1 MKKLILIFSFFIT
14 IPLIYTQEIRVIS
27 VADVSFPT
35 SGSGI
40 SQSDK
45 IKKIKFQ
52 VNGVCEMCK
61 NRIETALDVKGIR
74 LADWNI
80 KTKFCRVKFNSEI
93 ISENDIHKLISEVGH
108 DTPLYRAKDK
118 DYNSLYHCCHYTRK
132 NKL

>member
-14 IPLIYTQEIRVIS
+14 IPLIYAQEIRVIS

-35 SGSGI
+35 SGSYML
-40 SQSDK
+40 QSDK

-61 NRIETALDVKGIR
+61 NRIETARDIKGIR

-80 KTKFCRVKFNSEI
+80 KTKFCRVKFNSEV
-93 ISENDIHKLISEVGH
+93 ISENKIHQLIAKLGH
-108 DTPLYRAKDK
+108 DTSKCKETDE
-118 DYNSLYHCCHYTRK
+118 DYNNLYYCCHYNREK
-132 NKL
+132 K

>member
-1 MKKLILIFSFFIT
+1 MKKLILIGYLLFI
-14 IPLIYTQEIRVIS
+14 IPLIYSQEIRVIS

-35 SGSGI
+35 SGSNL
-40 SQSDK
+40 SQPNK

-80 KTKFCRVKFNSEI
+80 KTKFCRVKFNSEV
-93 ISENDIHKLISEVGH
+93 ISENDIYKLISRAGH
-108 DTPLYRAKDK
+108 DTPIYKASDE
-118 DYNSLYHCCHYTRK
+118 DYNNLYHCCHYVRK
-132 NKL
+132 K

>member
-1 MKKLILIFSFFIT
+1 MKKLILIGYLLFI
-14 IPLIYTQEIRVIS
+14 IPLIYSQEIRVIS

-35 SGSGI
+35 SGSNL
-40 SQSDK
+40 SQPNK

-80 KTKFCRVKFNSEI
+80 KTKFCRVKFNSEV
-93 ISENDIHKLISEVGH
+93 ISENDIYKLISRVGH
-108 DTPLYRAKDK
+108 DTPIYKASDE
-118 DYNSLYHCCHYTRK
+118 DYNNLYHCCHYVRK
-132 NKL
+132 K

>member
-35 SGSGI
+35 SGSDI

-61 NRIETALDVKGIR
+61 NRIETALDIKGIR

-80 KTKFCRVKFNSEI
+80 KTKFCRVKFNSEV
-93 ISENDIHKLISEVGH
+93 ISENKIHQLIAKLGH
-108 DTPLYRAKDK
+108 DTSKCKATDE
-118 DYNSLYHCCHYTRK
+118 DYNNLYYCCHYNREK
-132 NKL
+132 K

>member
-1 MKKLILIFSFFIT
+1 MKKLILIGYLLFI
-14 IPLIYTQEIRVIS
+14 IPLIYSQEIRVIS

-35 SGSGI
+35 SGSNL
-40 SQSDK
+40 SQPNR

-80 KTKFCRVKFNSEI
+80 KTKFCRVKFNSEV
-93 ISENDIHKLISEVGH
+93 ISENDIYKLISGVGH
-108 DTPLYRAKDK
+108 DTPIYKASDE
-118 DYNSLYHCCHYTRK
+118 DYNNLYHCCHYVRK
-132 NKL
+132 K

>member
-35 SGSGI
+35 IGSGI

-61 NRIETALDVKGIR
+61 NRIETALDIKGIR

-80 KTKFCRVKFNSEI
+80 KTKFCRVKFNSEV
-93 ISENDIHKLISEVGH
+93 ISENKIHQLIAKLGH
-108 DTPLYRAKDK
+108 DTSKCKATDE
-118 DYNSLYHCCHYTRK
+118 DYNNLYYCCHYNREK
-132 NKL
+132 K

>member
-14 IPLIYTQEIRVIS
+14 IPLIYAQEIRVIS

-35 SGSGI
+35 SGSYML
-40 SQSDK
+40 QSDK

-93 ISENDIHKLISEVGH
+93 ISENNIHQLIAKLGH
-108 DTPLYRAKDK
+108 DTSKYKAMDE
-118 DYNSLYHCCHYTRK
+118 DYNNLYYCCHYNRK
-132 NKL
+132 KK

>member
-1 MKKLILIFSFFIT
+1 MSSLIFSLTSIFS
-14 IPLIYTQEIRVIS
+14 QQVRVLS
-27 VADVSFPT
+27 VADLSYPVI
-35 SGSGI
+35 GSDI
-40 SQSDK
+40 SQSNK

-108 DTPLYRAKDK
+108 DTPIYRAKDK
-118 DYNSLYHCCHYTRK
+118 DYNNLYHCCHYTRK

>member
-1 MKKLILIFSFFIT
+1 MKKLTLISYLFFI
-14 IPLIYTQEIRVIS
+14 IPLIYTQEIKVIS

-35 SGSGI
+35 TGTSI
-40 SQSDK
+40 SQSNK

-80 KTKFCRVKFNSEI
+80 KTKLCRVKFNSEV
-93 ISENDIHKLISEVGH
+93 ISENDIHKLISGVGH
-108 DTPLYRAKDK
+108 DTPTCRAKDT
-118 DYNSLYHCCHYTRK
+118 DYNNLYHCCRYDREK
-132 NKL
+132 K

>member
-1 MKKLILIFSFFIT
+1 MKKLILIGYLLFI
-14 IPLIYTQEIRVIS
+14 IPLIYSQEIRVIS

-35 SGSGI
+35 SGSNL
-40 SQSDK
+40 SQPNK

-61 NRIETALDVKGIR
+61 NRIETALDVKGIK

-108 DTPLYRAKDK
+108 DTPIYRAKDK
-118 DYNSLYHCCHYTRK
+118 DYNNLYYCCHYNREK
-132 NKL
+132 K

>member
-61 NRIETALDVKGIR
+61 NRIETALDIKGIR

-80 KTKFCRVKFNSEI
+80 KTKFCRIKFNSEV
-93 ISENDIHKLISEVGH
+93 ISENKIHQLIAKLGH
-108 DTPLYRAKDK
+108 DTSKCKATDE
-118 DYNSLYHCCHYTRK
+118 DYNNLYYCCHYNREK
-132 NKL
+132 K

>member
-61 NRIETALDVKGIR
+61 NRIETALDIKGIR

-93 ISENDIHKLISEVGH
+93 ISENKIHQLIAKLGH
-108 DTPLYRAKDK
+108 DTSKCKATDE
-118 DYNSLYHCCHYTRK
+118 DYNNLYYCCHYNREK
-132 NKL
+132 K

>member
-52 VNGVCEMCK
+52 VNGVCEMCN

-80 KTKFCRVKFNSEI
+80 KTKFCRVKFNSEV
-93 ISENDIHKLISEVGH
+93 ISENKIHQLIAKLGH
-108 DTPLYRAKDK
+108 DTSKCKATDE
-118 DYNSLYHCCHYTRK
+118 DYNNLYYCCHYNREK
-132 NKL
+132 K

>member
-93 ISENDIHKLISEVGH
+93 ISENKIHQLIAKLGH
-108 DTPLYRAKDK
+108 DTSKCKATDE
-118 DYNSLYHCCHYTRK
+118 DYNNLYYCCHYNREK
-132 NKL
+132 K

>member
-1 MKKLILIFSFFIT
+1 MKKLILIGYLLFI
-14 IPLIYTQEIRVIS
+14 IPLIYSQEIRVIS

-35 SGSGI
+35 SGSNL
-40 SQSDK
+40 SQPNK

-80 KTKFCRVKFNSEI
+80 KTKFCRVKFNSEV
-93 ISENDIHKLISEVGH
+93 ISENDIYKLISGVGH
-108 DTPLYRAKDK
+108 DTPIYKASDE
-118 DYNSLYHCCHYTRK
+118 DYNNLYHCCHYVRK
-132 NKL
+132 K

>member
-52 VNGVCEMCK
+52 VNGVCETCK
-61 NRIETALDVKGIR
+61 NRIETALDVKGIK

-80 KTKFCRVKFNSEI
+80 KTKFCRVKFNSEV
-93 ISENDIHKLISEVGH
+93 ISENNIHQLIAKLGH
-108 DTPLYRAKDK
+108 DTSKCKATDE
-118 DYNSLYHCCHYTRK
+118 DYNNLYYCCHYNREK
-132 NKL
+132 K

>member
-61 NRIETALDVKGIR
+61 NRIETALDIKGIR

-80 KTKFCRVKFNSEI
+80 KTKFCRVKFNSEV
-93 ISENDIHKLISEVGH
+93 ISENKIHQLIAKLGH
-108 DTPLYRAKDK
+108 DTSKCKATDE
-118 DYNSLYHCCHYTRK
+118 DYNNLYYCCHYNREK
-132 NKL
+132 K

>member
-27 VADVSFPT
+27 VTDVSFPT

-80 KTKFCRVKFNSEI
+80 KTKFCRVKFNSEV
-93 ISENDIHKLISEVGH
+93 ISENKIHQLIAKLGH
-108 DTPLYRAKDK
+108 DTSKCKATDE
-118 DYNSLYHCCHYTRK
+118 DYNNLYYCCHYNREK
-132 NKL
+132 K

>member
-1 MKKLILIFSFFIT
+1 MKKLILIGYLLFI
-14 IPLIYTQEIRVIS
+14 IPVIYSQEIRVIS

-35 SGSGI
+35 SGSNL
-40 SQSDK
+40 SQPNK

-80 KTKFCRVKFNSEI
+80 RTKFCRVKFNSEV
-93 ISENDIHKLISEVGH
+93 ISENDIYKLISGVGH
-108 DTPLYRAKDK
+108 DTPIYKASDE
-118 DYNSLYHCCHYTRK
+118 DYNNLYHCCHYVRK
-132 NKL
+132 K

>member
-1 MKKLILIFSFFIT
+1 MKKLILMFSFFIT

-35 SGSGI
+35 SGSDI

-61 NRIETALDVKGIR
+61 NRIETALDIKGIR

-80 KTKFCRVKFNSEI
+80 KTKFCRVKFNSEV
-93 ISENDIHKLISEVGH
+93 ISENKIHQLIAKLGH
-108 DTPLYRAKDK
+108 DTSKCKATDE
-118 DYNSLYHCCHYTRK
+118 DYNNLYYCCHYNREK
-132 NKL
+132 K

>member
-1 MKKLILIFSFFIT
+1 MKKLILIFFFFIT

-74 LADWNI
+74 LADWDI
-80 KTKFCRVKFNSEI
+80 KTKFCRVKFNSEV
-93 ISENDIHKLISEVGH
+93 ISENKIHQLIAKLGH
-108 DTPLYRAKDK
+108 DTSKCKATDE
-118 DYNSLYHCCHYTRK
+118 DYNNLYYCCHYNREK
-132 NKL
+132 K

>member
-74 LADWNI
+74 LADWDI
-80 KTKFCRVKFNSEI
+80 KTKFCRVKFNSEV
-93 ISENDIHKLISEVGH
+93 ISENKIHQLIAKLGH
-108 DTPLYRAKDK
+108 DTSKCKATDE
-118 DYNSLYHCCHYTRK
+118 DYNNLYYCCHYNREK
-132 NKL
+132 K

>member
-1 MKKLILIFSFFIT
+1 MKKLILIFSFFII

-108 DTPLYRAKDK
+108 DTPIYKAKDE
-118 DYNSLYHCCHYTRK
+118 DYNNLYHCCHYDRK
-132 NKL
+132 K

>member
-1 MKKLILIFSFFIT
+1 MKKLILIGYLFFI
-14 IPLIYTQEIRVIS
+14 IPLIYNQEIRIIS

-61 NRIETALDVKGIR
+61 NRIETALDIKGIR

-80 KTKFCRVKFNSEI
+80 KTKFCRVKFNSEV
-93 ISENDIHKLISEVGH
+93 ISENKIHQLIAKLGH
-108 DTPLYRAKDK
+108 DTSKCKATDE
-118 DYNSLYHCCHYTRK
+118 DYNNLYYCCHYNREK
-132 NKL
+132 K

>member
-1 MKKLILIFSFFIT
+1 MKKLILIFSFFII

-35 SGSGI
+35 SGSGT

-61 NRIETALDVKGIR
+61 NRIETALDIKGIR

-80 KTKFCRVKFNSEI
+80 KTKFCKVKFNSEV
-93 ISENDIHKLISEVGH
+93 ISENKIHQLIAKLGH
-108 DTPLYRAKDK
+108 DTSKCKATDE
-118 DYNSLYHCCHYTRK
+118 DYNNLYYCCHYNREK
-132 NKL
+132 K

>member
-80 KTKFCRVKFNSEI
+80 KTKFCRVKFNSEV
-93 ISENDIHKLISEVGH
+93 ISENKIHQLIAKLGH
-108 DTPLYRAKDK
+108 DTSKCKATDE
-118 DYNSLYHCCHYTRK
+118 DYNNLYYCCHYNREK
-132 NKL
+132 K

>member
-61 NRIETALDVKGIR
+61 DRIETALDIKGIR

-80 KTKFCRVKFNSEI
+80 KTKFCRVKFNSEV
-93 ISENDIHKLISEVGH
+93 ISENKIHQLIAKLGH
-108 DTPLYRAKDK
+108 DTSKCKATDE
-118 DYNSLYHCCHYTRK
+118 DYNNLYYCCHYNREK
-132 NKL
+132 K

>member
-1 MKKLILIFSFFIT
+1 MKKLTLIGYLFFI
-14 IPLIYTQEIRVIS
+14 IPLIYNQEIRIIS

-35 SGSGI
+35 SGSYML
-40 SQSDK
+40 QSDK

-108 DTPLYRAKDK
+108 DTPIYRAKDK
-118 DYNSLYHCCHYTRK
+118 DYNNLYHCCHYTRK